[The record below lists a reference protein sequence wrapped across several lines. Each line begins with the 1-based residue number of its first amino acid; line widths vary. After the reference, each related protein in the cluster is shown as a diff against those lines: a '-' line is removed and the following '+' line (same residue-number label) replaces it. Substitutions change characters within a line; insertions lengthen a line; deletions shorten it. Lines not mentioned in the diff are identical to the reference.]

1 MDNHALEQ
9 YKAKQANAA
18 VNTVVPERGMID
30 PFDGDISALDMVVI
44 VVFVMLALFAVAKII
59 KGSGSTEKD
68 KKQ

>member
-44 VVFVMLALFAVAKII
+44 VGLDRK
-59 KGSGSTEKD
+59 STRLNSSHT
-68 KKQ
+68 